1 MIVIAAVF
9 IITLLIGV
17 PIALV
22 LGLSGMTHMLV
33 MSPDML
39 IALPQKLFTSAA
51 TTACWQSPCSCWPAN

>member
-39 IALPQKLFTSAA
+39 IALPQ
-51 TTACWQSPCSCWPAN
+51 